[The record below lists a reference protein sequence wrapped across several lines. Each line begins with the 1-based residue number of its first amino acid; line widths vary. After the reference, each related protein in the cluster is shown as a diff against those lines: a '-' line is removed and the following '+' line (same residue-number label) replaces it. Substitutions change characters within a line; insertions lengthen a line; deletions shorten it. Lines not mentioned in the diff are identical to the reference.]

1 MNWRHQLSSDFR
13 DSLRNSGKDY
23 ESISN
28 MCNKLILVLEKFK
41 SFDKVNNYRLYEAI
55 GENVVHF
62 SFCKDFANG
71 TIPIY
76 EWEDYDFDGDLVGMF
91 NSYLNEFYDI
101 CDTQIGND
109 TKFCFVGL

>member
-1 MNWRHQLSSDFR
+1 MNWKHQLSSDFR
-13 DSLRNSGKDY
+13 NKLKNSDKDY
-23 ESISN
+23 ASISI
-28 MCNKLILVLEKFK
+28 MCDNAIIALEQLK
-41 SFDKVNNYRLYEAI
+41 SFDKVNNYGLYEAI
-55 GENVVHF
+55 EENIDHF
-62 SFCKDFANG
+62 QFCKDFANG

-101 CDTQIGND
+101 CDTPIGNN